1 VLTALA
7 RTHPRRFGSTFSA
20 YLDAARRL
28 WTGQQVYDPT
38 TLGDFLYFPITLL
51 VYTPFTL
58 IERVPAAAIALALG
72 AAFFTWACTRL
83 ALSLLSADWRS
94 TDALAFAGVVLLVN
108 IPAAWFNF
116 KGVQA
121 QVPMTAAMM
130 AACAAIIGSRWRVAA
145 FWLFVAIAMKPLAIV
160 MVLLCGAL
168 VREMRW
174 WLVGAVVAVIVAPFV
189 FLDWSYLV
197 DQYQA
202 MGWKLWHIATAPPAQ
217 WIYQADFS
225 TMVRALGIE
234 LPAGVALALRLAA
247 ALGTL
252 ALAWRAKQT
261 GDGRSFAFAV
271 LILSGC
277 FITLF
282 GPRNEFLSFIVVTPS
297 IALLAALLLNRNA
310 SDYRGWLL
318 IAAALVLGFA
328 WTLAIDA
335 VLKPAIVTAIYVWLA
350 WLMAVPARWRALV
363 EGDEPLRAGADD
375 HAGSGAV
382 AGAEQA

>member
-1 VLTALA
+1 
-7 RTHPRRFGSTFSA
+7 
-20 YLDAARRL
+20 
-28 WTGQQVYDPT
+28 
-38 TLGDFLYFPITLL
+38 
-51 VYTPFTL
+51 
-58 IERVPAAAIALALG
+58 
-72 AAFFTWACTRL
+72 
-83 ALSLLSADWRS
+83 
-94 TDALAFAGVVLLVN
+94 
-108 IPAAWFNF
+108 
-116 KGVQA
+116 
-121 QVPMTAAMM
+121 
-130 AACAAIIGSRWRVAA
+130 
-145 FWLFVAIAMKPLAIV
+145 
-160 MVLLCGAL
+160 
-168 VREMRW
+168 
-174 WLVGAVVAVIVAPFV
+174 
-189 FLDWSYLV
+189 
-197 DQYQA
+197 

-277 FITLF
+277 YITLF

-350 WLMAVPARWRALV
+350 WLMAVPARGAHWWRAMSRC
-363 EGDEPLRAGADD
+363 ERARAIMPGPGPSRAPNRPKPAEEAACPPRGSAGRSPIGSRARREEP
-375 HAGSGAV
+375 
-382 AGAEQA
+382 